1 MTWLTLAHP
10 AHPGP
15 QPPGVRLTQLTSSFA
30 AAAKQP
36 LLLRRIDLLSLLLLA
51 TWCLSPSGSYC
62 LQHTLQTR
70 QVTAPGV
77 PPRVWYF
84 DNTKANRLLS
94 NTREAPAS
102 EDYEDVLMEFWNLFS
117 ADPKDSYMQRF
128 IVIQNSNGRI

>member
-1 MTWLTLAHP
+1 
-10 AHPGP
+10 
-15 QPPGVRLTQLTSSFA
+15 
-30 AAAKQP
+30 
-36 LLLRRIDLLSLLLLA
+36 
-51 TWCLSPSGSYC
+51 
-62 LQHTLQTR
+62 
-70 QVTAPGV
+70 
-77 PPRVWYF
+77 VWYF